1 MSSFA
6 RLSASAAL
14 AFFLLCMS
22 TFASAQASRTWVSGV
37 GDDANPCSRT
47 APCKTFAGAIS
58 KTAAQGVISVLDPAG
73 FGAVT
78 ITKSI
83 TIEGDGSIAGILSA
97 GTNAIIINAGPGDRI
112 ILRNLYL
119 EGFNTGLNGV
129 RVLAAGS
136 VFLDDVRIERFTQTG
151 IDVSPTTAVDVAIRG
166 GSIVGL
172 TGTGVGIKV
181 QPTATGSA
189 SVDVENVGIT
199 VAPTGIFVGP
209 RSRVRARNVSVGAVA
224 DAAFQADST
233 VGTPGMAEILIS
245 GSSAMESGTGVSAN
259 GAEARITLHDS
270 TIANNDRGIVVA
282 RNGVVQ
288 SFGDNRIFGNGIN
301 GQPTAQVS
309 TE

>member
-6 RLSASAAL
+6 RLPAYAAL
-14 AFFLLCMS
+14 AFFLLCAS
-22 TFASAQASRTWVSGV
+22 TIASAQASRTWVSGV

-58 KTAAQGVISVLDPAG
+58 KTAAQGVISVLDPGG

-83 TIEGDGSIAGILSA
+83 TIEGEGAIAAILSA
-97 GTNAIIINAGPGDRI
+97 GSNGIIINAGAGDRI
-112 ILRNLYL
+112 ILRNLYI

-136 VFLDDVRIERFTQTG
+136 VLLDDVRIERFTQNG
-151 IDVSPTTAVDVAIRG
+151 IDVSSTTAVDLTIRG
-166 GSIVGL
+166 GSIFGL
-172 TGTGVGIKV
+172 TGTGAGIKV
-181 QPTATGSA
+181 QPAASGSA
-189 SVDVENVGIT
+189 SVDVENVGIS
-199 VAPTGIFVGP
+199 VVPAGIFVGP
-209 RSRVRARNVSVGAVA
+209 RSRVRARNVSVGGVA
-224 DAAFQADST
+224 NVAFQADST
-233 VGTPGMAEILIS
+233 VGTPGLAEILIS
-245 GSSAMESGTGVSAN
+245 GSSAMESGIGVNAS

-270 TIANNDRGIVVA
+270 TIANNDRGIA
-282 RNGVVQ
+282 SGRGGVVQ

-301 GQPTAQVS
+301 GQPTAQVG